1 MSRLRPI
8 PMIWYHYFRYEN
20 KGGGEKHVKKIVNV
34 DEVPAKKHSF
44 IVHRY
49 TFYNGDT
56 SLGHS
61 ISYNHEKNKFQTL
74 NAVFSVIT
82 IFGKKV
88 NRSPEVNG
96 QCPGYFYT
104 TIVR

>member
-1 MSRLRPI
+1 MKYQPKNIHLLYIDIRSI
-8 PMIWYHYFRYEN
+8 N
-20 KGGGEKHVKKIVNV
+20 
-34 DEVPAKKHSF
+34 
-44 IVHRY
+44 
-49 TFYNGDT
+49 T

-61 ISYNHEKNKFQTL
+61 ISYNQEKNKFQTL

-104 TIVR
+104 TIMR

>member
-1 MSRLRPI
+1 MLMKYQPKNI
-8 PMIWYHYFRYEN
+8 NLLYIL
-20 KGGGEKHVKKIVNV
+20 
-34 DEVPAKKHSF
+34 
-44 IVHRY
+44 Y
-49 TFYNGDT
+49 TFYNCDT

-104 TIVR
+104 TIMR

>member
-1 MSRLRPI
+1 MKYQPKNIHFLYIDIRSI
-8 PMIWYHYFRYEN
+8 IVIFFRAFN
-20 KGGGEKHVKKIVNV
+20 KLQSWKK
-34 DEVPAKKHSF
+34 P
-44 IVHRY
+44 
-49 TFYNGDT
+49 
-56 SLGHS
+56 
-61 ISYNHEKNKFQTL
+61 FQTL

-104 TIVR
+104 TIMR

>member
-1 MSRLRPI
+1 MKYRPKNI
-8 PMIWYHYFRYEN
+8 HLLYIDIRSI
-20 KGGGEKHVKKIVNV
+20 IV
-34 DEVPAKKHSF
+34 
-44 IVHRY
+44 I
-49 TFYNGDT
+49 
-56 SLGHS
+56 LLLCHS
-61 ISYNHEKNKFQTL
+61 ISYNHEKIKFQTL

-104 TIVR
+104 TIMR

>member
-1 MSRLRPI
+1 MLMKYQP
-8 PMIWYHYFRYEN
+8 
-20 KGGGEKHVKKIVNV
+20 
-34 DEVPAKKHSF
+34 KKHSF

-49 TFYNGDT
+49 TFYNCDT

-74 NAVFSVIT
+74 NAIFSVIT

-104 TIVR
+104 TIMR